1 MTGNGP
7 EVIIVSTALVCNGL
21 FVRLIISYFDDVT
34 DRTLGRDVRVDVRS
48 VFSVRSI
55 LVAS

>member
-1 MTGNGP
+1 M
-7 EVIIVSTALVCNGL
+7 VILSTALVCNGL

-34 DRTLGRDVRVDVRS
+34 DRTLGKDVRVDVRS